1 MAGHF
6 GAGAGPVGY
15 GRIDGQNTK
24 TIREKVVGGTALV
37 GKNHRDSAGE
47 GFGHDHAEGFVGR
60 GVNQDVDP
68 AEETLR
74 VGAAEKLDG
83 RF

>member
-1 MAGHF
+1 
-6 GAGAGPVGY
+6 
-15 GRIDGQNTK
+15 
-24 TIREKVVGGTALV
+24 VVGGAALV
-37 GKNHRDSAGE
+37 GENHRDSAGE
-47 GFGHDHAEGFVGR
+47 GFGHDHAEGLVGR

-68 AEETLR
+68 AEEILR